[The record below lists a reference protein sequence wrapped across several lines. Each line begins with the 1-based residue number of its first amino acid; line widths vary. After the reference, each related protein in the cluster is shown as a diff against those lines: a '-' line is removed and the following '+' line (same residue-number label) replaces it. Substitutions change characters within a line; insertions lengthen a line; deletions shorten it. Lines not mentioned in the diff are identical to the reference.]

1 MKAPAWKQVVISDE
15 TEELVKASIAPST
28 VETYRLAMQQL
39 EIWLDGR
46 SLNDNLFANYIT
58 GLYQDGKSP
67 STISKIVA
75 AVKWT
80 AKNHGVGAKKLSF
93 EITEKTLAGIR
104 RKGKGRGRGQVDGI
118 TWDEVRADLR
128 ACRNGGNRCWT
139 ERFGTDST
147 DERLSVTHQ

>member
-46 SLNDNLFANYIT
+46 SLNDKLFANYIT

-67 STISKIVA
+67 STITKV
-75 AVKWT
+75 
-80 AKNHGVGAKKLSF
+80 
-93 EITEKTLAGIR
+93 
-104 RKGKGRGRGQVDGI
+104 
-118 TWDEVRADLR
+118 
-128 ACRNGGNRCWT
+128 
-139 ERFGTDST
+139 ST
-147 DERLSVTHQ
+147 ILV